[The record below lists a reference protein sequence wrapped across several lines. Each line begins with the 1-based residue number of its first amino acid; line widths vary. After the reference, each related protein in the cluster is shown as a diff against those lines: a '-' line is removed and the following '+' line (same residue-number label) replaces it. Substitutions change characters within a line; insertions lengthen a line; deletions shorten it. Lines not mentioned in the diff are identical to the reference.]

1 MQSLLAESNYWF
13 LGNLNYVDA
22 LLNLEIAE
30 GIVSSSNKDIK
41 IDDLGTIEDCSPI
54 EITDQSRRV
63 QIKFSNVLAYQVTD
77 ESYWASEN
85 LRLSANILLY
95 QPSISNFDHQGVQNN
110 VPRVAF
116 ETGLVY
122 RPTKNSFLEISFKNL
137 PNYGLNNRL
146 NNNLSGRRIPGSYGL
161 SLY

>member
-30 GIVSSSNKDIK
+30 GIVSSSIKDIK

-85 LRLSANILLY
+85 QDGIKKNILCMHNNSEYLQY
-95 QPSISNFDHQGVQNN
+95 VMENSIIKECVDNPVKHYSLALADDIIDVITTSEPSLKLI
-110 VPRVAF
+110 
-116 ETGLVY
+116 
-122 RPTKNSFLEISFKNL
+122 
-137 PNYGLNNRL
+137 
-146 NNNLSGRRIPGSYGL
+146 
-161 SLY
+161 

>member
-1 MQSLLAESNYWF
+1 MNISYSQSMQSLLAESNYWF

-85 LRLSANILLY
+85 QDVITKNILCMHNNSEYLQY
-95 QPSISNFDHQGVQNN
+95 VMENSIIKECVDNPVKHYSLALADDIIDVITTSEPSLKLI
-110 VPRVAF
+110 
-116 ETGLVY
+116 
-122 RPTKNSFLEISFKNL
+122 
-137 PNYGLNNRL
+137 
-146 NNNLSGRRIPGSYGL
+146 
-161 SLY
+161 

>member
-85 LRLSANILLY
+85 QDVITKNILCMHNNSEYLQYVMENSIIKECVDNPVKHYSLTLADDIIDVITTSEPSLRL
-95 QPSISNFDHQGVQNN
+95 V
-110 VPRVAF
+110 
-116 ETGLVY
+116 
-122 RPTKNSFLEISFKNL
+122 
-137 PNYGLNNRL
+137 
-146 NNNLSGRRIPGSYGL
+146 
-161 SLY
+161 

>member
-63 QIKFSNVLAYQVTD
+63 QIKFSRVLAYQLTD
-77 ESYWASEN
+77 ESYGASEN
-85 LRLSANILLY
+85 YDGITKNILCMHNNSEYLQY
-95 QPSISNFDHQGVQNN
+95 VMKKSIIKECVDNPVKHYSLILADDIIDVITTSEPSLKLI
-110 VPRVAF
+110 
-116 ETGLVY
+116 
-122 RPTKNSFLEISFKNL
+122 
-137 PNYGLNNRL
+137 
-146 NNNLSGRRIPGSYGL
+146 
-161 SLY
+161 

>member
-63 QIKFSNVLAYQVTD
+63 QMKFSNVLAYQVTD

-85 LRLSANILLY
+85 QDVITKNILCMHNNSEYLQY
-95 QPSISNFDHQGVQNN
+95 VMENSIIKECVDNPVKHYSLTLADDIIDVITASEPSLKLI
-110 VPRVAF
+110 
-116 ETGLVY
+116 
-122 RPTKNSFLEISFKNL
+122 
-137 PNYGLNNRL
+137 
-146 NNNLSGRRIPGSYGL
+146 
-161 SLY
+161 

>member
-22 LLNLEIAE
+22 LLSLEITE

-63 QIKFSNVLAYQVTD
+63 QIKFSHVLAYQLTD
-77 ESYWASEN
+77 ESYWASKN
-85 LRLSANILLY
+85 YNGITKNILCM
-95 QPSISNFDHQGVQNN
+95 HNN
-110 VPRVAF
+110 SEYLQYVM
-116 ETGLVY
+116 
-122 RPTKNSFLEISFKNL
+122 KNSIIKECVDNPVKH
-137 PNYGLNNRL
+137 Y
-146 NNNLSGRRIPGSYGL
+146 
-161 SLY
+161 SLTLADDIIDVITTNEPSLRWI

>member
-85 LRLSANILLY
+85 QDVITKNILCMHNNSEYLQY
-95 QPSISNFDHQGVQNN
+95 VMENSIIKECVDNLVKHYSLALADDIIDVITTSEPSLKLI
-110 VPRVAF
+110 
-116 ETGLVY
+116 
-122 RPTKNSFLEISFKNL
+122 
-137 PNYGLNNRL
+137 
-146 NNNLSGRRIPGSYGL
+146 
-161 SLY
+161 

>member
-22 LLNLEIAE
+22 LLNLEISE

-85 LRLSANILLY
+85 QDVITKNILCMHNNSEYLQY
-95 QPSISNFDHQGVQNN
+95 VMENSIIKECVDNPVKHYSLALADDIIDVITTSEPSLKLI
-110 VPRVAF
+110 
-116 ETGLVY
+116 
-122 RPTKNSFLEISFKNL
+122 
-137 PNYGLNNRL
+137 
-146 NNNLSGRRIPGSYGL
+146 
-161 SLY
+161 

>member
-13 LGNLNYVDA
+13 LSNLNYVDA

-85 LRLSANILLY
+85 QDVITKNILCMHNNSEYLQY
-95 QPSISNFDHQGVQNN
+95 VIENSIIKECVGNPVKH
-110 VPRVAF
+110 
-116 ETGLVY
+116 Y
-122 RPTKNSFLEISFKNL
+122 
-137 PNYGLNNRL
+137 
-146 NNNLSGRRIPGSYGL
+146 
-161 SLY
+161 SLTLADDIIDVITTSEPLLKLI

>member
-13 LGNLNYVDA
+13 LGNLNYADA

-30 GIVSSSNKDIK
+30 GIVSSSNKDIT

-85 LRLSANILLY
+85 QDVITKNILCMHNNSEYLQY
-95 QPSISNFDHQGVQNN
+95 VMENSIIKECVDNPVKHYSLTLADDIIDVVTVSEPSLKLI
-110 VPRVAF
+110 
-116 ETGLVY
+116 
-122 RPTKNSFLEISFKNL
+122 
-137 PNYGLNNRL
+137 
-146 NNNLSGRRIPGSYGL
+146 
-161 SLY
+161 

>member
-41 IDDLGTIEDCSPI
+41 IDDLGTIEDCSQI

-85 LRLSANILLY
+85 QDGITKNILCM
-95 QPSISNFDHQGVQNN
+95 HNN
-110 VPRVAF
+110 SEYLQYVM
-116 ETGLVY
+116 
-122 RPTKNSFLEISFKNL
+122 KNSIIKECVDNPVKH
-137 PNYGLNNRL
+137 Y
-146 NNNLSGRRIPGSYGL
+146 
-161 SLY
+161 SLTLADDIIDVITTSEPSLKLI

>member
-1 MQSLLAESNYWF
+1 MQSLLGESNYWF
-13 LGNLNYVDA
+13 LGKLNYADA

-85 LRLSANILLY
+85 QDVITKNILCMHNNSEYLQY
-95 QPSISNFDHQGVQNN
+95 VMENSIIKECVDNLVKHYSLALADDIIDVITTSEPSLKLI
-110 VPRVAF
+110 
-116 ETGLVY
+116 
-122 RPTKNSFLEISFKNL
+122 
-137 PNYGLNNRL
+137 
-146 NNNLSGRRIPGSYGL
+146 
-161 SLY
+161 